1 MEKKGR
7 RGDKKEHIRK
17 GSGEKN
23 IQNKEEEEGKGRKE
37 NEKSAVPVFLF
48 HQHLDHFQLRIAGFD
63 QYNYNRTS
71 EQH

>member
-1 MEKKGR
+1 MEKKG
-7 RGDKKEHIRK
+7 GDGKKRK
-17 GSGEKN
+17 HKKRKWRKN
-23 IQNKEEEEGKGRKE
+23 IKNKEEEEGKGRKE